1 MSKAPN
7 GYGLNELFQILRD
20 GRPRTRAE
28 LAELTGISRSTIGL
42 RVDTLLASGLIMPV
56 ADAVSTGGRPSAR
69 VVFNPAARIVAA
81 ADLGAT
87 HATVAITDLSGT
99 VLSQSRS
106 NLLIASGPER
116 VLDYLT
122 RTIGTLIEGLDRDTS
137 DLVTIGIG
145 LPGPVEHTNGIP
157 SKPPLM
163 PGWDGFDVPQ
173 FVRKT
178 YDVPVLVDNDV
189 NIMALG
195 ERAMH
200 WPAATHLLFI
210 KVATGIGSGI
220 ISGGVLQRGADGVA
234 GDVGHIS
241 VSRAQGVV
249 CLCGNIG
256 CLEAVAGGPAIATAL
271 RNIGLDVS
279 TGHEVVSL
287 VEQGNLEAIRVVR
300 QAGRDIGEVLNMC
313 VNIINPQVIVIGG
326 STAQAGEHLIAGIR
340 EVVYARA
347 MPLATR
353 HLTITAS
360 QAGAEAAILGA
371 SLMAIDYALL
381 PENVD
386 IIARRTD
393 ELS

>member
-1 MSKAPN
+1 VSKAPN
-7 GYGLNELFQILRD
+7 GFGLKELFQILRND
-20 GRPRTRAE
+20 RPRTRSE

-42 RVDTLLASGLIMPV
+42 RVDTLLASGLIVPLS
-56 ADAVSTGGRPSAR
+56 DAVSTGGRPSAR
-69 VVFNPAARIVAA
+69 VAFNPSARIVAA

-99 VLSQSRS
+99 VLGESHS
-106 NLLIASGPER
+106 NLLIASGPEK

-122 RTIGTLIEGLDRDTS
+122 QTIGTLLDDLQRNDS
-137 DLVTIGIG
+137 DLVAIGIG

-200 WPAATHLLFI
+200 WPDATHLVFL

-241 VSRAQGVV
+241 VSHAAGVA
-249 CLCGNIG
+249 CHCGNTG

-271 RNIGLDVS
+271 RKRGLDVT
-279 TGHEVVSL
+279 TGGEVVAL
-287 VEQGNLEAIRVVR
+287 VRQGNLEAIQAIR
-300 QAGRDIGEVLNMC
+300 QAGRDIGEMLNMC
-313 VNIINPQVIVIGG
+313 VSFINPQIIVIGG
-326 STAQAGEHLIAGIR
+326 STAHAGEHLLGGIR

-353 HLTITAS
+353 NLIITES
-360 QAGAEAAILGA
+360 QAGAKSAVLGA
-371 SLMAIDYALL
+371 SLMAIEYALL
-381 PENVD
+381 PENIDVL
-386 IIARRTD
+386 ARRKNKAR
-393 ELS
+393 